1 MKCEEVAQL
10 LPDYLQGGAG
20 AENAGGVREHIE
32 ECASCRAD
40 LDMWQKLG
48 TLPEEQ
54 PGATLRSRFD
64 ALLQSYQE
72 GRWEKAH
79 LAKEHGKFLD
89 LHAIAYW
96 VRTPAVSVA
105 WAAVLVLCG
114 FLAGRYLDRDTSSAQ
129 QVAAMRQ
136 ELKSTQQL
144 MVISM
149 LQQQSASERLQG
161 VSFSMQE
168 HNADPKI
175 LEALLHTLRYDNSV
189 DVRLAALDVL
199 SRYGNRP
206 DVHNGLI
213 DALQAQQSP
222 MVQVALIDVLVQL
235 HRPDTLEHLRQLQQ
249 NPRLDPTV
257 RKRLDWGIQQLS

>member
-10 LPDYLQGGAG
+10 LPDYLQGGAA
-20 AENAGGVREHIE
+20 AEQAAGVREHIV
-32 ECASCRAD
+32 ECASCQAD
-40 LDMWQKLG
+40 ADMWQRLG
-48 TLPEEQ
+48 TLPDQQ
-54 PGATLRSRFD
+54 PGTALRSRFD

-72 GRWEKAH
+72 GRWEKAN

-89 LHAIAYW
+89 LHALAYW
-96 VRTPAVSVA
+96 IRTPAVSVA

-114 FLAGRYLDRDTSSAQ
+114 FFAGRYLDRDTNSAQ

-136 ELKSTQQL
+136 ELKTTQQL
-144 MVISM
+144 MVLSM

-189 DVRLAALDVL
+189 DVRLASLDVL
-199 SRYGNRP
+199 SHYGNRP
-206 DVHNGLI
+206 DVHSGLI

-235 HRPDTLEHLRQLQQ
+235 HRPDTLDHFKQLQQ
-249 NPRLDPTV
+249 SPTLDPTV